1 MALLRSETEVN
12 MTSKITAAVVA
23 AILLGSAGVASAQV
37 GRTGPTYSPYY
48 YGPYYNSYYNGA
60 YWRGIEGVAP
70 YSSNNGY
77 DPLRGTYLDD
87 VAPY

>member
-1 MALLRSETEVN
+1 

-23 AILLGSAGVASAQV
+23 AMLLGSAGVASAQV

-48 YGPYYNSYYNGA
+48 GLYYGPNYNSYYNGA